1 MSNLDTSME
10 AEPTEQKRDV
20 LRQYIYDILL
30 GAGPEGMI
38 SDEVRDQ
45 MAAQYNVY
53 SYSSTTARYKEM
65 YDRGMIDYVGKRKGR
80 SRRNQRIMVAK
91 KEWKS
96 DLSDIVEV

>member
-1 MSNLDTSME
+1 MTSLDTSTA
-10 AEPTEQKRDV
+10 AEPTEQRRDV
-20 LRQYIYDILL
+20 LRQYIYEILL

-45 MAAQYNVY
+45 MAARYNVH

-80 SRRNQRIMVAK
+80 SNRNQRIMIAK
-91 KEWKS
+91 KEKNN
-96 DLSDIVEV
+96 VYENME

>member
-45 MAAQYNVY
+45 MAAQYSLV
-53 SYSSTTARYKEM
+53 TT
-65 YDRGMIDYVGKRKGR
+65 
-80 SRRNQRIMVAK
+80 K
-91 KEWKS
+91 K
-96 DLSDIVEV
+96 LR

>member
-10 AEPTEQKRDV
+10 AEPAEQRRDI

-38 SDEVRDQ
+38 SDEVREQ
-45 MAAQYNVY
+45 MAARHNVH
-53 SYSSTTARYKEM
+53 SYSSSTARYKEM

-80 SRRNQRIMVAK
+80 SRRNQRIMVAN
-91 KEWKS
+91 KEWK
-96 DLSDIVEV
+96 DVHENMD